1 MNAWN
6 EFLRVLRPRCYRQ
19 RRSRQNVTDE
29 VNAADRRHRDRAEC
43 EVRDCHAAFDLSLG
57 RNFRN
62 KIGLLLARL
71 RHELATCFGNL
82 EPHAIAL
89 ISDHIHEGS

>member
-1 MNAWN
+1 MS
-6 EFLRVLRPRCYRQ
+6 L
-19 RRSRQNVTDE
+19 TK

-62 KIGLLLARL
+62 KIGAAACEAPPRT
-71 RHELATCFGNL
+71 R
-82 EPHAIAL
+82 
-89 ISDHIHEGS
+89 